1 MQRDNFVVYRTL
13 AKWIYSYLKI
23 LI

>member
-1 MQRDNFVVYRTL
+1 MQRNNFVVYRTL
-13 AKWIYSYLKI
+13 ARWIYSYLKI